1 MFDREG
7 FITAV
12 NNMKQRPRTEWLDF
26 AKNMYQSKNQN
37 FTENESQAMQ
47 FMKNNNPYLPQFLNM
62 INSQF
67 GIKF

>member
-1 MFDREG
+1 MFDKEG

-37 FTENESQAMQ
+37 YTEVEQQ
-47 FMKNNNPYLPQFLNM
+47 GIQIMKNAPQIPQFLNM

-67 GIKF
+67 GIRF

>member
-1 MFDREG
+1 MFDKEG

-37 FTENESQAMQ
+37 YTEVEQQGMQ
-47 FMKNNNPYLPQFLNM
+47 IMKNNPQIPQFLNM

>member
-1 MFDREG
+1 MFDQEG
-7 FITAV
+7 FIRAV

-37 FTENESQAMQ
+37 YTEVEQQ
-47 FMKNNNPYLPQFLNM
+47 GLQIMKNNPQIPQFLNM

-67 GIKF
+67 GIRF

>member
-1 MFDREG
+1 MFDKEG
-7 FITAV
+7 FITAI

-37 FTENESQAMQ
+37 FTQSEMQARQIMQ
-47 FMKNNNPYLPQFLNM
+47 NNPQLAQFTNM

-67 GIKF
+67 GIRF